1 MFNLKL
7 NKELRKEKK
16 KLELKES
23 KMAEFS
29 ASFKTVLNW
38 EKEFGCELDKL
49 IEGGKVVSIKCKT
62 CQKYES
68 RLKNMRS
75 WTSKCVQGSKF
86 LLLGHIN
93 KYPEKRKKVGES
105 TCHAIDI
112 SKDTLSDLENDS
124 SDSGENDW

>member
-29 ASFKTVLNW
+29 ASLKTVLNW

-49 IEGGKVVSIKCKT
+49 IEGSKVVSIKCKT

-75 WTSKCVQGSKF
+75 WTSKWVQGSKS
-86 LLLGHIN
+86 I
-93 KYPEKRKKVGES
+93 K
-105 TCHAIDI
+105 
-112 SKDTLSDLENDS
+112 
-124 SDSGENDW
+124 